1 MALVGL
7 YGLLVGLFG
16 LGSVASTEPRLLGTA
31 TVQQAWRSERTEL
44 EARLLVTEQ
53 LVAGRSGLATAHLD
67 SLAPSSED
75 PGMNPAAFSWFALI
89 YDDLRQPMPAP
100 SIVAIGTAV
109 ANSSSWHAVPQQ
121 APRLAGDFSCDCMF
135 RGEREGGYTRQV
147 GPSVDTAIMTTVLS
161 TNRVDSRSFS
171 SRRCAFRRTHTSTDP
186 IRLLCIRLALPLN
199 LFLPSRF
206 APGTK
211 LMVGVSPRAS
221 WPAGAFLRDCT
232 FWDCKGGVLIINRQ
246 QVGPLVNTPATTTAT
261 GINHVDSGRFSSR
274 CCTFR
279 RTHTSA
285 DPIRILCIRLALTLT
300 LSRPPGFASCARLMV
315 CASPWALQLVVDF
328 SCDCMFWDDRGG
340 GLAGQL
346 GPQVDAANIR
356 TVLST
361 NHVDSRSFSSRCWA
375 FRRTHPS
382 ADPIRLLDIRL
393 ALPLTLSLPS
403 GFVPSTKLMVG
414 ASPRALGPVKDFSFD
429 CMFWDDRGGG
439 LAGQPMGPQ
448 VDTANIR
455 TVLSTNHVDSR
466 SFSSRCWA
474 FRRTHPSAD
483 PIRLLG
489 IRLALPLTL
498 SLPSGFV
505 PSTKLMVGASPRAL
519 GPVKDFSFDCMFWDD
534 RGGGL
539 AGQPMGPQVDTANIR
554 TVLSTNHVDSRSF
567 SSRCWAFRRTHPSA
581 DPIRLLGIRL
591 ALPLTLSL
599 PSGFVPSTKL
609 MVGASPRALGLVK
622 DFSCDCMFWDER
634 GGGLVPVDP
643 RVDTATTRTVLSTN
657 RVDSGSFG
665 SGCCAFRRTHTS
677 ADPIRLLCIR
687 LALPLTLPL
696 PLRFAPSAR
705 LTVGG
710 TPCALW
716 LVGDFSCD
724 CMSWENSG
732 GGLTT
737 QPVSTATMTTVTSA
751 NRGDLESFSSRCWT
765 FRRTHTSADPIRV
778 LCTRLAL
785 PLTLSLTSRLAPCAR
800 LTVDVPTRALWLA
813 GIFLRRKKRCAGVVG
828 TRTDWVLKGE
838 EGGMTTPLLQ
848 YVARFDGG
856 GEIFGFG
863 GGGYKESWPWC
874 SLFVGFPSLFVAPS
888 GEKPA
893 LRFRPRAVVAGRGVV
908 AVCTRISSQEH
919 VYDK

>member
-1 MALVGL
+1 
-7 YGLLVGLFG
+7 
-16 LGSVASTEPRLLGTA
+16 
-31 TVQQAWRSERTEL
+31 
-44 EARLLVTEQ
+44 
-53 LVAGRSGLATAHLD
+53 
-67 SLAPSSED
+67 
-75 PGMNPAAFSWFALI
+75 MNPAAFSWFALI

-221 WPAGAFLRDCT
+221 WPAGFFLRDCT
-232 FWDCKGGVLIINRQ
+232 FWDYKGGVLINRQ

-346 GPQVDAANIR
+346 GPQVDTANIR

-505 PSTKLMVGASPRAL
+505 PSTKL
-519 GPVKDFSFDCMFWDD
+519 
-534 RGGGL
+534 
-539 AGQPMGPQVDTANIR
+539 I
-554 TVLSTNHVDSRSF
+554 
-567 SSRCWAFRRTHPSA
+567 
-581 DPIRLLGIRL
+581 
-591 ALPLTLSL
+591 
-599 PSGFVPSTKL
+599 
-609 MVGASPRALGLVK
+609 VGASPRALGLVK

-737 QPVSTATMTTVTSA
+737 QPISTATMTTVTSA

-828 TRTDWVLKGE
+828 TRTDWVLKGD

>member
-1 MALVGL
+1 MACSHPGGREGSVCSPLAFLWGTNLRLGCVALVGL

-31 TVQQAWRSERTEL
+31 TVQQAWRSERAEL

-53 LVAGRSGLATAHLD
+53 LLAGRSGLATAHLD

-221 WPAGAFLRDCT
+221 WPAGFFLRDCT

-246 QVGPLVNTPATTTAT
+246 QVGPLVNTPAITTAT

-346 GPQVDAANIR
+346 GPQVDTANIR

-382 ADPIRLLDIRL
+382 ADPIRLLD
-393 ALPLTLSLPS
+393 
-403 GFVPSTKLMVG
+403 
-414 ASPRALGPVKDFSFD
+414 
-429 CMFWDDRGGG
+429 
-439 LAGQPMGPQ
+439 
-448 VDTANIR
+448 
-455 TVLSTNHVDSR
+455 
-466 SFSSRCWA
+466 
-474 FRRTHPSAD
+474 
-483 PIRLLG
+483 

-765 FRRTHTSADPIRV
+765 FRRTYTSADPIRV

-785 PLTLSLTSRLAPCAR
+785 PLTLPLTSRLAPCAR

-838 EGGMTTPLLQ
+838 EGGMATPLLQ

>member
-1 MALVGL
+1 MC
-7 YGLLVGLFG
+7 
-16 LGSVASTEPRLLGTA
+16 
-31 TVQQAWRSERTEL
+31 
-44 EARLLVTEQ
+44 
-53 LVAGRSGLATAHLD
+53 
-67 SLAPSSED
+67 
-75 PGMNPAAFSWFALI
+75 NLI
-89 YDDLRQPMPAP
+89 NTYIHTYIR
-100 SIVAIGTAV
+100 
-109 ANSSSWHAVPQQ
+109 
-121 APRLAGDFSCDCMF
+121 
-135 RGEREGGYTRQV
+135 
-147 GPSVDTAIMTTVLS
+147 
-161 TNRVDSRSFS
+161 FS

-221 WPAGAFLRDCT
+221 WPAGVFLRDCT

-346 GPQVDAANIR
+346 GPQVDTANIR

-382 ADPIRLLDIRL
+382 ADPIRLLD
-393 ALPLTLSLPS
+393 
-403 GFVPSTKLMVG
+403 
-414 ASPRALGPVKDFSFD
+414 
-429 CMFWDDRGGG
+429 
-439 LAGQPMGPQ
+439 
-448 VDTANIR
+448 
-455 TVLSTNHVDSR
+455 
-466 SFSSRCWA
+466 
-474 FRRTHPSAD
+474 
-483 PIRLLG
+483 

-838 EGGMTTPLLQ
+838 EGGMATPLLQ

-874 SLFVGFPSLFVAPS
+874 SLFVGFPSLFLAPS

>member
-1 MALVGL
+1 MVCSPLPFLWGTNSRLGCVALVGL
-7 YGLLVGLFG
+7 YGVLVGLFG
-16 LGSVASTEPRLLGTA
+16 LGSVASTEPCLLGTA
-31 TVQQAWRSERTEL
+31 TVQQAWRRERAEPG
-44 EARLLVTEQ
+44 ARLLVTEL
-53 LVAGRSGLATAHLD
+53 LVAERCGLATTHLD
-67 SLAPSSED
+67 SLTPSSED
-75 PGMNPAAFSWFALI
+75 PGMNPAAFSCFALI
-89 YDDLRQPMPAP
+89 YDDLCQPIPAP
-100 SIVAIGTAV
+100 GIVAIETAV
-109 ANSSSWHAVPQQ
+109 ANSSRCAVPQQ
-121 APRLAGDFSCDCMF
+121 APRPAGDYSCGCMF
-135 RGEREGGYTRQV
+135 WGERGGGHTRQPV
-147 GPSVDTAIMTTVLS
+147 GPSVDAAIMTTVWS
-161 TNRVDSRSFS
+161 TNRVDSRRFS
-171 SRRCAFRRTHTSTDP
+171 SRNCAFRRTHTSTDP
-186 IRLLCIRLALPLN
+186 IRLLCIRLALPLT
-199 LFLPSRF
+199 LSLPSRF

-211 LMVGVSPRAS
+211 LMVAVSPRAP
-221 WPAGAFLRDCT
+221 WFAGAFSRDCT
-232 FWDCKGGVLIINRQ
+232 FLGCRGGVLTINRQ
-246 QVGPLVNTPATTTAT
+246 PVGPLVSTAAITTAT
-261 GINHVDSGRFSSR
+261 VINHVDSGSFSSR
-274 CCTFR
+274 CCTLR

-315 CASPWALQLVVDF
+315 CVSPCALWVVGDF
-328 SCDCMFWDDRGG
+328 SCDCMFWDDWGG
-340 GLAGQL
+340 GLTGQPM
-346 GPQVDAANIR
+346 GPQVDTANMR

-361 NHVDSRSFSSRCWA
+361 NHVDSRSFSPRCWA

-382 ADPIRLLDIRL
+382 ANPIRLLYTRL

-403 GFVPSTKLMVG
+403 GFVPSTKLVVG
-414 ASPRALGPVKDFSFD
+414 ASLRALGLVGNFSCD

-439 LAGQPMGPQ
+439 LTGQPMGPQ
-448 VDTANIR
+448 VDTANMR

-466 SFSSRCWA
+466 SFSPRCWA
-474 FRRTHPSAD
+474 FRRTHPIAD
-483 PIRLLG
+483 PIRLL
-489 IRLALPLTL
+489 
-498 SLPSGFV
+498 
-505 PSTKLMVGASPRAL
+505 
-519 GPVKDFSFDCMFWDD
+519 C
-534 RGGGL
+534 
-539 AGQPMGPQVDTANIR
+539 
-554 TVLSTNHVDSRSF
+554 
-567 SSRCWAFRRTHPSA
+567 
-581 DPIRLLGIRL
+581 IRL

-634 GGGLVPVDP
+634 GGGLAPVGP
-643 RVDTATTRTVLSTN
+643 RVDTATIRTVLSTN
-657 RVDSGSFG
+657 RVDSGSFS

-716 LVGDFSCD
+716 LVGGFSCD
-724 CMSWENSG
+724 CMFWENSG

-737 QPVSTATMTTVTSA
+737 QPVGTATMTTVTST
-751 NRGDLESFSSRCWT
+751 NRVDLESFSSRCWT

-785 PLTLSLTSRLAPCAR
+785 PLTLSLTSRLAPRAR
-800 LTVDVPTRALWLA
+800 LTVDVSTRAFWLA

-863 GGGYKESWPWC
+863 GGGYKESWSWC
-874 SLFVGFPSLFVAPS
+874 SLFVEYPSLFVATS

-908 AVCTRISSQEH
+908 AVCTRISSQEY

>member
-1 MALVGL
+1 MACSHPGGREGSVCSPLAFLWGTNLRLGCVALVGL

-31 TVQQAWRSERTEL
+31 TVQQAWRSERAEL

-221 WPAGAFLRDCT
+221 WPAGFFLRDCT

-328 SCDCMFWDDRGG
+328 SCDCMFWDDRGR

-346 GPQVDAANIR
+346 GPQVDTANIR

-519 GPVKDFSFDCMFWDD
+519 G
-534 RGGGL
+534 
-539 AGQPMGPQVDTANIR
+539 
-554 TVLSTNHVDSRSF
+554 
-567 SSRCWAFRRTHPSA
+567 
-581 DPIRLLGIRL
+581 
-591 ALPLTLSL
+591 
-599 PSGFVPSTKL
+599 
-609 MVGASPRALGLVK
+609 LVK
-622 DFSCDCMFWDER
+622 DFSCDCMFWDDR

-828 TRTDWVLKGE
+828 TRTEWVLKGE

>member
-1 MALVGL
+1 MACSHPGGREGSVCSPLAFLWGTNLRLGCVALVGL

-31 TVQQAWRSERTEL
+31 TVQQAWRSERAEL

-75 PGMNPAAFSWFALI
+75 PGMNAAAFSWFALI

-221 WPAGAFLRDCT
+221 WPAGFFLRDCT

-346 GPQVDAANIR
+346 GPQVDTANIR

-382 ADPIRLLDIRL
+382 ADPIRLLD
-393 ALPLTLSLPS
+393 
-403 GFVPSTKLMVG
+403 
-414 ASPRALGPVKDFSFD
+414 
-429 CMFWDDRGGG
+429 
-439 LAGQPMGPQ
+439 
-448 VDTANIR
+448 
-455 TVLSTNHVDSR
+455 
-466 SFSSRCWA
+466 
-474 FRRTHPSAD
+474 
-483 PIRLLG
+483 

-888 GEKPA
+888 REKPA
-893 LRFRPRAVVAGRGVV
+893 LRFRPRAVVAGRGVI

>member
-1 MALVGL
+1 MACSHPGGREGSVCSPLAFLWGTNLRLGCVALVGL

-31 TVQQAWRSERTEL
+31 TVQQAWRSERAEL

-221 WPAGAFLRDCT
+221 WPAGFFLRDCT

-346 GPQVDAANIR
+346 GPQVDTANIR

-393 ALPLTLSLPS
+393 AYP
-403 GFVPSTKLMVG
+403 
-414 ASPRALGPVKDFSFD
+414 
-429 CMFWDDRGGG
+429 
-439 LAGQPMGPQ
+439 
-448 VDTANIR
+448 
-455 TVLSTNHVDSR
+455 
-466 SFSSRCWA
+466 
-474 FRRTHPSAD
+474 
-483 PIRLLG
+483 
-489 IRLALPLTL
+489 
-498 SLPSGFV
+498 
-505 PSTKLMVGASPRAL
+505 
-519 GPVKDFSFDCMFWDD
+519 
-534 RGGGL
+534 
-539 AGQPMGPQVDTANIR
+539 
-554 TVLSTNHVDSRSF
+554 
-567 SSRCWAFRRTHPSA
+567 
-581 DPIRLLGIRL
+581 
-591 ALPLTLSL
+591 
-599 PSGFVPSTKL
+599 
-609 MVGASPRALGLVK
+609 
-622 DFSCDCMFWDER
+622 
-634 GGGLVPVDP
+634 
-643 RVDTATTRTVLSTN
+643 
-657 RVDSGSFG
+657 
-665 SGCCAFRRTHTS
+665 
-677 ADPIRLLCIR
+677 
-687 LALPLTLPL
+687 
-696 PLRFAPSAR
+696 
-705 LTVGG
+705 
-710 TPCALW
+710 
-716 LVGDFSCD
+716 
-724 CMSWENSG
+724 
-732 GGLTT
+732 
-737 QPVSTATMTTVTSA
+737 
-751 NRGDLESFSSRCWT
+751 
-765 FRRTHTSADPIRV
+765 
-778 LCTRLAL
+778 
-785 PLTLSLTSRLAPCAR
+785 
-800 LTVDVPTRALWLA
+800 
-813 GIFLRRKKRCAGVVG
+813 
-828 TRTDWVLKGE
+828 
-838 EGGMTTPLLQ
+838 
-848 YVARFDGG
+848 
-856 GEIFGFG
+856 
-863 GGGYKESWPWC
+863 
-874 SLFVGFPSLFVAPS
+874 
-888 GEKPA
+888 
-893 LRFRPRAVVAGRGVV
+893 
-908 AVCTRISSQEH
+908 
-919 VYDK
+919 

>member
-1 MALVGL
+1 MACSHPGGREGSVCSPLAFLWGTNLRLGCVALVGL

-31 TVQQAWRSERTEL
+31 TVQQAWRSERAEL

-53 LVAGRSGLATAHLD
+53 LVAGRSGLATTHLD

-221 WPAGAFLRDCT
+221 WPAGFFLRDCT

-300 LSRPPGFASCARLMV
+300 LSRPSGFASCARLMV

-340 GLAGQL
+340 ELAGQL
-346 GPQVDAANIR
+346 
-356 TVLST
+356 
-361 NHVDSRSFSSRCWA
+361 
-375 FRRTHPS
+375 
-382 ADPIRLLDIRL
+382 
-393 ALPLTLSLPS
+393 
-403 GFVPSTKLMVG
+403 
-414 ASPRALGPVKDFSFD
+414 
-429 CMFWDDRGGG
+429 
-439 LAGQPMGPQ
+439 GPQ

-483 PIRLLG
+483 PIRLLD

-800 LTVDVPTRALWLA
+800 LTVDVPTRTLWLA

>member
-1 MALVGL
+1 MACSHPGGREGSVCSPLAFLWGTNLRLGCVALVGL

-31 TVQQAWRSERTEL
+31 TVQQAWRSERSEL

-221 WPAGAFLRDCT
+221 WPAGFFLRDCT

-261 GINHVDSGRFSSR
+261 GINHVDSGRFTSR

-346 GPQVDAANIR
+346 GPQVDTANIR

-361 NHVDSRSFSSRCWA
+361 NHVDSRSFSSRYWA

-429 CMFWDDRGGG
+429 CMLWDDRGGG

-498 SLPSGFV
+498 F
-505 PSTKLMVGASPRAL
+505 
-519 GPVKDFSFDCMFWDD
+519 
-534 RGGGL
+534 
-539 AGQPMGPQVDTANIR
+539 
-554 TVLSTNHVDSRSF
+554 
-567 SSRCWAFRRTHPSA
+567 
-581 DPIRLLGIRL
+581 
-591 ALPLTLSL
+591 L

-609 MVGASPRALGLVK
+609 MVGASPRALGLVE

-643 RVDTATTRTVLSTN
+643 RVDTATTRTRTVLSTN

>member
-1 MALVGL
+1 MACSHPGGREGSVCSPLAFLWGTNLRLGCVALVGL

-31 TVQQAWRSERTEL
+31 TVQQAWRSERAEL

-221 WPAGAFLRDCT
+221 WPAGGFLRDCT

-346 GPQVDAANIR
+346 GPQVDTANIR

-361 NHVDSRSFSSRCWA
+361 NHVDSRSFSSGCWA

-429 CMFWDDRGGG
+429 CMLWDDRGGG

-466 SFSSRCWA
+466 SFSSR
-474 FRRTHPSAD
+474 
-483 PIRLLG
+483 
-489 IRLALPLTL
+489 
-498 SLPSGFV
+498 
-505 PSTKLMVGASPRAL
+505 
-519 GPVKDFSFDCMFWDD
+519 
-534 RGGGL
+534 
-539 AGQPMGPQVDTANIR
+539 
-554 TVLSTNHVDSRSF
+554 
-567 SSRCWAFRRTHPSA
+567 WAFRRTHPSA

-800 LTVDVPTRALWLA
+800 LTVDVPTRAPWLA